1 MLRKRFNFTSVQNW
15 LEKNNPLR
23 NSYPLHEFHD
33 TFDPCPL
40 FRVRRWL
47 NQQSC
52 VTSFWGR
59 EWEVKAIPGTRHTIY
74 WLTLTRLNK
83 TNCQFD
89 FSKFQHRN
97 QILKII
103 WTEDQ
108 LRGIEGNS
116 SEIRASCWH
125 ERRRSGLR
133 SVFCFL
139 SMAAATSGI
148 DFRTCLPYNFKYD
161 VSYQK
166 SLDLNMS
173 IRSLS
178 IGILPIVFLKNNS
191 AIVFPHTV
199 FSVGI
204 DNNNFPNR
212 NGWVG

>member
-52 VTSFWGR
+52 VTSFWDR

-139 SMAAATSGI
+139 SMAAGATSGI

-161 VSYQK
+161 ILSHIR
-166 SLDLNMS
+166 NHS
-173 IRSLS
+173 I
-178 IGILPIVFLKNNS
+178 
-191 AIVFPHTV
+191 
-199 FSVGI
+199 
-204 DNNNFPNR
+204 
-212 NGWVG
+212 

>member
-1 MLRKRFNFTSVQNW
+1 MLSARVEIGPIIPIKCTLNAFIALAHINVILFSLGFCCGKDSISRVYRIGLRKTIHW
-15 LEKNNPLR
+15 EM
-23 NSYPLHEFHD
+23 YPLHEFHD

-47 NQQSC
+47 NQQNC
-52 VTSFWGR
+52 VTSFWDR

-161 VSYQK
+161 ILSHIR
-166 SLDLNMS
+166 NHS
-173 IRSLS
+173 I
-178 IGILPIVFLKNNS
+178 
-191 AIVFPHTV
+191 
-199 FSVGI
+199 
-204 DNNNFPNR
+204 
-212 NGWVG
+212 